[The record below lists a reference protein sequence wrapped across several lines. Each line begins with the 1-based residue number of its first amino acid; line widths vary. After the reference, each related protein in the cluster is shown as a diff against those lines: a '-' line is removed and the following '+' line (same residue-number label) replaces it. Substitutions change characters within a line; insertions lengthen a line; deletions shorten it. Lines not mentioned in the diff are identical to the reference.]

1 MAKKRQLLD
10 IKDVA
15 EILNVSERTV
25 RNLVKR
31 KELAPPRKVG
41 GKLAR
46 WFLSDV
52 RDYLARLRAQP
63 PDENFAGRTRQE
75 TAPRGRT
82 RQSAPEPPAGS

>member
-1 MAKKRQLLD
+1 VAKKRLLS

-31 KELAPPRKVG
+31 KELAAPRKVA

-46 WFLSDV
+46 WFNSDV
-52 RDYLARLRAQP
+52 VAYLVRLRDQI
-63 PDENFAGRTRQE
+63 PDGNLSGRTRQE
-75 TAPRGRT
+75 PAPRGRT
-82 RQSAPEPPAGS
+82 RQSDSEGSAGS